1 MEERRR
7 LSTTSRFS
15 SPGTPKIRSTPSFS
29 RAATRTSDPF
39 IFGCL
44 AWEMLEEFP
53 RDRGGYKHEDER
65 PPSRGAMR
73 PRFAG
78 NFLTL
83 QSEGA
88 GNTGCTLHPRSRVQ
102 QCTKQTHT
110 SIQVQRRQSGIPC
123 AMVLRLISRSPRR
136 SGFLVTVAG
145 GVLTANLTPAS
156 RRQDHTTLPSAFV
169 PFVNGTISVHRIPR
183 PTSVTIAKRPSFG
196 TGPNSNIPVSTRPS
210 SEISEIPK

>member
-88 GNTGCTLHPRSRVQ
+88 GNTGCTLPPRSRVQ
-102 QCTKQTHT
+102 KCTKKRTRAYRFSGGNPAFPAQLFTAYFALSPAIGLSCHRRWRCLNRQLDAGVEASGPHDFT
-110 SIQVQRRQSGIPC
+110 VRLKRFRQRR
-123 AMVLRLISRSPRR
+123 
-136 SGFLVTVAG
+136 
-145 GVLTANLTPAS
+145 
-156 RRQDHTTLPSAFV
+156 H
-169 PFVNGTISVHRIPR
+169 PR
-183 PTSVTIAKRPSFG
+183 PPHPVPRP
-196 TGPNSNIPVSTRPS
+196 
-210 SEISEIPK
+210 